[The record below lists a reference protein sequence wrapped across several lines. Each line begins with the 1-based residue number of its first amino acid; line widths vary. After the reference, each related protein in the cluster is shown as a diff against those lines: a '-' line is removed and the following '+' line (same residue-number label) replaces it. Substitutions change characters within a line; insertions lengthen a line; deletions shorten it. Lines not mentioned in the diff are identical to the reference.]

1 MDRSSRITIKGTSL
15 YQLGYKNLLAKK
27 DTVYG
32 IKATENETQIATLVP
47 IDGGGGVPIA
57 TTETPGIVKPDGTT
71 ITIEEDGTISSIG
84 GGGTFTSPAPT
95 IALGGIA
102 AGSTFENATAQ
113 EMFEA
118 LLCPELF
125 PTLTAPSL
133 ALAKSPNTDFYE
145 IGASLSFDLTATFN
159 RGSIS
164 PAYTTSGYRSG
175 LPNKYT
181 WTGAQIAG
189 ETPSTALT
197 DSKSITDYTVLSGAN
212 TWGCTVA
219 YDAGEQPKSSKGNDY
234 NSPLPAGTVNKSISI
249 TGVYPY
255 YATTANITTMT
266 KQPLKAM
273 DTEYTEIALVTET
286 DSDKQKVAFPD
297 AWSTIT
303 GIKFYNTLNNTWE
316 WIGGDKTA
324 SLELFTITNTQY
336 TVQGSSINYK
346 LYTFNGAKTGARSLR
361 FYTT

>member
-1 MDRSSRITIKGTSL
+1 MDRSTRIDLEGESL
-15 YQLGYKNLLAKK
+15 YQIGYKNLLRKNGAI
-27 DTVYG
+27 YG
-32 IKATENETQIATLVP
+32 IKALKNNTQIAELVELE
-47 IDGGGGVPIA
+47 GGGTVPIA
-57 TTETPGIVKPDGTT
+57 TTETAGIVKPDGTT
-71 ITIEEDGTISSIG
+71 ITVEEDGTISSIG

-95 IALGGIA
+95 IALGGIT

-145 IGASLSFDLTATFN
+145 IGASLSLDLTATFN

-181 WTGAQIAG
+181 WTGAQIAS
-189 ETPSTALT
+189 ETSSTALT

-266 KQPLKAM
+266 KQPLAAM
-273 DTEYTEIALVTET
+273 DSTYVEIAFVAETEVA
-286 DSDKQKVAFPD
+286 KQAVAFPD
-297 AWSTIT
+297 GWSNIT
-303 GIKFYNTLNNTWE
+303 GIQFYNTLNNTWE
-316 WIGGDKTA
+316 WMGGSKADSLTMFTLTA
-324 SLELFTITNTQY
+324 TTYEINGA
-336 TVQGSSINYK
+336 TVNYD